1 MMNDQ
6 LKTWAELN
14 RLVKEFN
21 ESIDSNDFKLEVVK
35 PTENANICVA
45 LFNVNKRKYS
55 RTILNATYDKA
66 SAFRSFAERWIKE
79 IEQGRIENERD
90 KTNRRN

>member
-6 LKTWAELN
+6 LTTWAELN

-21 ESIDSNDFKLEVVK
+21 ESNSEDFRLEVVK

-45 LFNVNKRKYS
+45 LLDVEKRKYS
-55 RTILNATYDKA
+55 RTILNATYDKTEDF
-66 SAFRSFAERWIKE
+66 SKFAVKWLKE
-79 IEQGRIENERD
+79 IEQGRIENERN
-90 KTNRRN
+90 KTNRRS